1 MVTNRKIFT
10 FLFLVVALAAAGA
23 LLRSAFPAKAFAAEL
38 FAAEG
43 EHATL
48 IREEALSASAGANAQ
63 KTGQVGRGSVLTI
76 LERSTADGQP
86 WVKISMAADQ
96 QAQVS
101 REVTGWLPAK
111 TVVSSATAN
120 GDEIIFGQAVDSERQ
135 AEERGGRKGA
145 AEDALRLYSRVAEL
159 FPGSPLAAEATWR
172 AADIRWQ
179 LAKTDFVRSGKPMEE
194 KYLREVIAKFPQS
207 KQAELAAY
215 DLLESQMCQEWRGQA
230 ECPTKESALYEQY
243 AHEHPQSPKAAE
255 ALYNA
260 AWREASLA
268 DIYRINNDRDKSE
281 AARKKGIALAQQIQS
296 QQQDQDWK
304 TRAIDLIYKLEKKIP
319 IYGVAVV
326 EAGETK

>member
-1 MVTNRKIFT
+1 MVTNRKT
-10 FLFLVVALAAAGA
+10 FLFLVAIVAAVALAG
-23 LLRSAFPAKAFAAEL
+23 SAFASRL
-38 FAAEG
+38 FAAED

-48 IREEALSASAGANAQ
+48 IREESLYSSAGANAQ
-63 KTGQVGRGSVLTI
+63 KTAQVGRGSALTI
-76 LERSTADGQP
+76 LERSQADGQP

-101 REVTGWLPAK
+101 KEVDGWLPAK
-111 TVVSSATAN
+111 TIVTAATAN

-159 FPGSPLAAEATWR
+159 FQGSPLAAEAMWR
-172 AADIRWQ
+172 GADIRWQ
-179 LAKTDFVRSGKPMEE
+179 LAKTDFIRSGKPMEE

-215 DLLESQMCQEWRGQA
+215 DLLEGQMCPEWRGMA

-243 AHEHPQSPKAAE
+243 AHEYPQSTKAAE

-260 AWREASLA
+260 AWRQAALT

-281 AARKKGIALAQQIQS
+281 AAHKKGVALAQQIQS
-296 QQQDQDWK
+296 QQQDPDWK
-304 TRAIDLIYKLEKKIP
+304 TRATDLIYKLEKKIP
-319 IYGVAVV
+319 VYSAAVD
-326 EAGETK
+326 AGETK

>member
-1 MVTNRKIFT
+1 MVTNRKIFS
-10 FLFLVVALAAAGA
+10 FLFLMTLAAAA
-23 LLRSAFPAKAFAAEL
+23 LLSKAFAAEL

-63 KTGQVGRGSVLTI
+63 KTAQVGRGSALTI
-76 LERSTADGQP
+76 LERSQADGQP

-111 TVVSSATAN
+111 TVVTSATAN
-120 GDEIIFGQAVDSERQ
+120 GDEIIFGQAVDAERQ

-145 AEDALRLYSRVAEL
+145 ADDAWRLYSRVAEL
-159 FPGSPLAAEATWR
+159 FPGSPLAPEAAWR
-172 AADIRWQ
+172 GADIRWQ

-194 KYLREVIAKFPQS
+194 KYLREVVAKYPQS

-215 DLLESQMCQEWRGQA
+215 DLLEGQMCQEWRGQA
-230 ECPTKESALYEQY
+230 ECPQKESAVYEQY
-243 AHEHPQSPKAAE
+243 AREHPQSPKAAE

-260 AWREASLA
+260 AWRQASLA
-268 DIYRINNDRDKSE
+268 DIYRIENDSAKSE
-281 AARKKGIALAQQIQS
+281 AARKKATALAQQIAGQYP
-296 QQQDQDWK
+296 QGDWK
-304 TRAIDLIYKLEKKIP
+304 PRALDLIYKLEKKIP
-319 IYGVAVV
+319 IYGVLI
-326 EAGETK
+326 E

>member
-1 MVTNRKIFT
+1 MVTNRKT
-10 FLFLVVALAAAGA
+10 FDFLLLAALAVAA
-23 LLRSAFPAKAFAAEL
+23 AFIASAFAAD
-38 FAAEG
+38 G

-48 IREEALSASAGANAQ
+48 IREETLSSSAGASAQ
-63 KTGQVGRGSVLTI
+63 KTTQVSRGTALTI
-76 LERSTADGQP
+76 LERSQADGQP

-111 TVVSSATAN
+111 TIVTPSTAN

-145 AEDALRLYSRVAEL
+145 ADDAWRLYSRVAEL
-159 FPGSPLAAEATWR
+159 FPGSQLASEAMWR

-179 LAKTDFVRSGKPMEE
+179 LGKTAFVRSGTPMEE
-194 KYLREVIAKFPQS
+194 KYLREVIAKYPQS

-215 DLLESQMCQEWRGQA
+215 DLLESQLCAEWRGLA
-230 ECPTKESALYEQY
+230 ECPIKESALYEQY

-260 AWREASLA
+260 AWRQAALT
-268 DIYRINNDRDKSE
+268 DIYRINNDRSKSD
-281 AARKKGIALAQQIQS
+281 AARQKGIGLAQQIQS
-296 QQQDQDWK
+296 QQDQDWK
-304 TRAIDLIYKLEKKIP
+304 MRATDLIYKLQKKIP
-319 IYGVAVV
+319 VYGIDVV
-326 EAGETK
+326 ETGETK

>member
-1 MVTNRKIFT
+1 MVTNRKIFSI
-10 FLFLVVALAAAGA
+10 LFLVTAAAGV
-23 LLRSAFPAKAFAAEL
+23 LLSRACAAKAFAAEL
-38 FAAEG
+38 VAAEG

-48 IREEALSASAGANAQ
+48 IREEALSTSAGANAQ
-63 KTGQVGRGSVLTI
+63 KTGQVGRGSALTI

-101 REVTGWLPAK
+101 RELTGWLPAK
-111 TVVSSATAN
+111 TVVTSSTAN
-120 GDEIIFGQAVDSERQ
+120 GDEVIFGQAVDSERQ

-145 AEDALRLYSRVAEL
+145 AEDALRLYSRVPEL
-159 FPGSPLAAEATWR
+159 FPGSPLAAEAAWR
-172 AADIRWQ
+172 GADIRWQ

-194 KYLREVIAKFPQS
+194 RYLRDVIAKFPQS

-215 DLLESQMCQEWRGQA
+215 DLLEGQLCPEWRGMA

-243 AHEHPQSPKAAE
+243 AREHSQSPKAAE

-260 AWREASLA
+260 AWRQAALT
-268 DIYRINNDRDKSE
+268 DIYRINNDREKSE
-281 AARKKGIALAQQIQS
+281 AARKKGIAMAQQIQS

-304 TRAIDLIYKLEKKIP
+304 TRAIDLIYKLEKKIST
-319 IYGVAVV
+319 YSAAVD
-326 EAGETK
+326 AGETK

>member
-1 MVTNRKIFT
+1 VRHWKKFELLL
-10 FLFLVVALAAAGA
+10 LFALATAA
-23 LLRSAFPAKAFAAEL
+23 L

-48 IREEALSASAGANAQ
+48 IREEALSSSAGANGQ
-63 KTGQVGRGSVLTI
+63 KTAQVGRGSALTI
-76 LERSTADGQP
+76 LERSQADGQP

-111 TVVSSATAN
+111 AIVTPSTAN

-145 AEDALRLYSRVAEL
+145 ANDALQLYSRVPEL

-194 KYLREVIAKFPQS
+194 KYLREVIAKYPQS
-207 KQAELAAY
+207 KQAELATY
-215 DLLESQMCQEWRGQA
+215 DLLEGQLCQEWRGLA
-230 ECPTKESALYEQY
+230 ECPIKESALYEQY

-260 AWREASLA
+260 AWRQAALT
-268 DIYRINNDRDKSE
+268 DIYRINNDRSKSD
-281 AARKKGIALAQQIQS
+281 AARQKGIALAQQIQS
-296 QQQDQDWK
+296 QQDQDWK
-304 TRAIDLIYKLEKKIP
+304 MRATDLIYKLQKKIP
-319 IYGVAVV
+319 VYGVDVV
-326 EAGETK
+326 ETGETK

>member
-1 MVTNRKIFT
+1 MVRHWKKFELLL
-10 FLFLVVALAAAGA
+10 LFALATVA
-23 LLRSAFPAKAFAAEL
+23 L

-43 EHATL
+43 EHATV
-48 IREEALSASAGANAQ
+48 IREEALSSSAGANAQ
-63 KTGQVGRGSVLTI
+63 KVAQVSRGSALTI
-76 LERSTADGQP
+76 VERSQADGQT

-111 TVVSSATAN
+111 AMVTPSTAN

-145 AEDALRLYSRVAEL
+145 ADDAWRLYSRVSEL
-159 FPGSPLAAEATWR
+159 FPGSPLAAEAMWR

-194 KYLREVIAKFPQS
+194 KYLREVMAKYPQS
-207 KQAELAAY
+207 RQAELAAY
-215 DLLESQMCQEWRGQA
+215 DLLEGQLCAEWRGLA
-230 ECPTKESALYEQY
+230 ECPIKESALYEQY

-260 AWREASLA
+260 AWRQAALT
-268 DIYRINNDRDKSE
+268 DIYRINNDRSKSD
-281 AARKKGIALAQQIQS
+281 AARQKGIALAQQIQS
-296 QQQDQDWK
+296 QQDQDWK
-304 TRAIDLIYKLEKKIP
+304 MRATDLIYKLQKKIP
-319 IYGVAVV
+319 VYGIDVV
-326 EAGETK
+326 ETGETK